1 MEDRTAVAIFD
12 TTQIAL
18 GQAMAGAAT
27 RQKAISDN
35 IANANTPGYKRTDV
49 DFQAQL
55 QQALAGGDD
64 DSQLESLQFTPSVDT
79 TSTARADGNNVDI
92 DQEMSNLSENSLDY
106 QTLESVA
113 RARIQ
118 MLQTVLGAH

>member
-18 GQAMAGAAT
+18 DQAMAGAAT

-79 TSTARADGNNVDI
+79 TSIARADVNTVDI
-92 DQEMSNLSENSLDY
+92 AEEMANLSENTLDY

-118 MLQTVLGAH
+118 MLQTVLGSR